1 MMSENLMS
9 EYLMNELFRIDRE
22 IQEKKK
28 SETMKERTL
37 ESIKKEN
44 EGIINFNITSDYYN
58 TFQLLFDRDLNEEND
73 IAYMDIQ
80 EILEYTL
87 NRMLEENFTPEEI
100 LSNSGMYIPSE
111 KELEE
116 LEEYEEYVTIDLCYI
131 LGGLILN
138 VKIVA

>member
-1 MMSENLMS
+1 MS
-9 EYLMNELFRIDRE
+9 
-22 IQEKKK
+22 
-28 SETMKERTL
+28 KERTL

-87 NRMLEENFTPEEI
+87 ERMLEENFTPEEI
-100 LSNSGMYIPSE
+100 VCNSGMYIPSV

-116 LEEYEEYVTIDLCYI
+116 LEEYEEYTTIDLCYI
-131 LGGLILN
+131 LGGLIL
-138 VKIVA
+138 KGIEIVA